1 MADTKRVSSFLSM
14 ESGSTL
20 RNIARKVELE
30 KCDISREM
38 MFLYSELLLLAFYQ
52 NHVGLSND
60 G

>member
-38 MFLYSELLLLAFYQ
+38 MFLY
-52 NHVGLSND
+52 
-60 G
+60 